1 VTKDE
6 AARLALGL
14 VDRSE
19 VAMLGTVSAEG
30 EPNIKALSKVAT
42 EGIRDVWFI
51 THSSTRRVAQIRNDP
66 RACVYFLDAARFQ
79 GLMLVGK
86 VEIHQDA
93 ETRRRMWQPQYEHY
107 FRAGAGD
114 PDYCVLHF
122 TAERAN
128 FAWGL
133 ISVDID
139 L

>member
-1 VTKDE
+1 MTKDE
-6 AARLALGL
+6 AAKLALGL

-19 VAMLGTVSAEG
+19 VAMLGTLSAEG
-30 EPNIKALSKVAT
+30 EPHIKALSKVAAG
-42 EGIRDVWFI
+42 GIREVWFI
-51 THSSTRRVAQIRNDP
+51 THSSTRHVAQIRNDP

-93 ETRRRMWQPQYEHY
+93 ETGLRMWQPQYEHY
-107 FRAGAGD
+107 FRAGPTD

-122 TAERAN
+122 IGQRAN

-133 ISVDID
+133 INVDMEV
-139 L
+139 